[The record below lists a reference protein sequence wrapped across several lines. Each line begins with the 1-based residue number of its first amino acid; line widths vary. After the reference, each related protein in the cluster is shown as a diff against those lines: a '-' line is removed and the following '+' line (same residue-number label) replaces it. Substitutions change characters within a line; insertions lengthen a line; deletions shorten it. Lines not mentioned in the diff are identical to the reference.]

1 MKKLIKKT
9 QQKIYAIWKKTK
21 QHISS
26 FVGGQFKK
34 WVLIK
39 LLGENFMIWNLKD
52 YGEDF
57 EKKYGQHIIQKF
69 GLKGYENFW
78 SEFIGNV
85 QNKPARLENSNI
97 ELDKKRKLIGQW
109 NYSLLRNIYNIDNI
123 NETLKGHTFK
133 RNNLSIRLRYDR
145 EFLMVTHLMYNNLE
159 ILNKIYSTI
168 NNTKKDG
175 KYTKL
180 EREFVQFRNLIS
192 HNIKPL
198 VKISNAYE
206 VPENLEWFL
215 NIDDNEIIWSDENV
229 FSGLKHQPLT
239 KYYDW
244 CLNKSVKY
252 FKEILVDEFSYI
264 NKEFKKDKNKI
275 VDISQNMVLNK
286 NNKNITLSGET
297 SGNI

>member
-1 MKKLIKKT
+1 MVK
-9 QQKIYAIWKKTK
+9 
-21 QHISS
+21 
-26 FVGGQFKK
+26 
-34 WVLIK
+34 VLK
-39 LLGENFMIWNLKD
+39 
-52 YGEDF
+52 
-57 EKKYGQHIIQKF
+57 KKYGRYIIQKF

-78 SEFIGNV
+78 SEFIGNI
-85 QNKPARLENSNI
+85 QNKPARLENNNI

-123 NETLKGHTFK
+123 NETLKRHTFK
-133 RNNLSIRLRYDR
+133 KNNLSIRLKYDR

-159 ILNKIYSTI
+159 ILNKIYSSI
-168 NNTKKDG
+168 NNTKKDE
-175 KYTKL
+175 KYTNL

-198 VKISNAYE
+198 VKISNTYE

-239 KYYDW
+239 KYCDW

-252 FKEILVDEFSYI
+252 FKEILVDEFSYM
-264 NKEFKKDKNKI
+264 NKEFKRDKNKI

-286 NNKNITLSGET
+286 NTKNITLSGET
-297 SGNI
+297 SGNT